1 MLYSLQQVKLRDSK
15 TKLSNLALLAIVL
28 YLYSYATHKYPF
40 HGNRQES
47 HTMRQRHNRLTVVKE
62 LIKSNRIDNQDTLLE
77 MLKGEGYTVTQA
89 TLSRD
94 LKMLK
99 VGKISD
105 GWSGYYYALP
115 DNDLISESEKSYI
128 QDVRRGILSIEFS
141 GNFGVIKTRPGHAN
155 SVGIA
160 LDVLA
165 LPEILGTLAGDDTIF
180 VILREGMN
188 KEDLQDSF
196 KTRIPEI
203 EE

>member
-1 MLYSLQQVKLRDSK
+1 
-15 TKLSNLALLAIVL
+15 
-28 YLYSYATHKYPF
+28 
-40 HGNRQES
+40 
-47 HTMRQRHNRLTVVKE
+47 MRERHNRLAVVKE
-62 LIKSNRIDNQDTLLE
+62 LIKNNRIDNQDMLLE
-77 MLKGEGYTVTQA
+77 MLRVEGYSVTQA

-105 GWSGYYYALP
+105 GWSGYYYSLP
-115 DNDLISESEKSYI
+115 DSDLVSESEKSYI

-160 LDVLA
+160 LDILSI
-165 LPEILGTLAGDDTIF
+165 PEILGTLAGDDTIF
-180 VILREGMN
+180 IILREGMS
-188 KEDLQDSF
+188 KEDLQESF

>member
-1 MLYSLQQVKLRDSK
+1 MRE
-15 TKLSNLALLAIVL
+15 
-28 YLYSYATHKYPF
+28 
-40 HGNRQES
+40 R
-47 HTMRQRHNRLTVVKE
+47 HTRLTVVKE
-62 LIKSNRIDNQDTLLE
+62 MIKNNRIDNQDMLLE
-77 MLKGEGYTVTQA
+77 MLKKEGFTVTQA

-115 DNDLISESEKSYI
+115 ENDLISESEKSYM

-141 GNFGVIKTRPGHAN
+141 SNFGVVKTRIGHAN
-155 SVGIA
+155 SVALA

-180 VILREGMN
+180 IILREGMS

-196 KTRIPEI
+196 KNRIPDIQE
-203 EE
+203 